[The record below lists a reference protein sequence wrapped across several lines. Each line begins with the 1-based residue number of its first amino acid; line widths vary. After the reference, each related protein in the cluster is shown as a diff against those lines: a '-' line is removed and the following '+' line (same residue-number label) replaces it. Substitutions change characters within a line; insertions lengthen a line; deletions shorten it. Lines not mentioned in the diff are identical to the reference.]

1 MIATL
6 GVGLMLVVVLS
17 GFAQADKSY
26 SADQFDVRIDVQPDG
41 RLIVTET
48 VVFRFVGGPFTFAF
62 RDLSF
67 TELDGIDDVR
77 AGMDGQ
83 ALAQGAAPGQVEIQS
98 GRPIRV
104 TWHFE
109 PLYDAT
115 REFTLQYRVLGAIRQ
130 QDADTLIWRVVPEE
144 HDYTIASSTITLS
157 FPSSTSL
164 VEAPGL
170 DSPFEIAD
178 EGGKVQLTT
187 GPLGENES
195 VALTARFAPGSLI
208 QAAPAWQAAAEAR
221 AEAGRRAAPLALGA
235 GVLALAAGGAILMM
249 DARRRRGDTPLQVF
263 PPIPTPP
270 MDLPAAVVGRLA
282 GRGEGFLGTLFDLAG
297 RGALEI
303 HEERGWLGTRKHTLR
318 RAASASGLR
327 PHEQALLD
335 ALFEGGKDS
344 IDLSQVGTR
353 LARRRSKFTEA
364 LEEELSIRG
373 WVDPER
379 QRQRRWLL
387 GLWSLAAVASIGL
400 LLIGGLWLGSSLG
413 AGPSAV
419 GVPAVLTGIGG
430 GLLIVAILGLG
441 YAAGFSTH
449 TAAGAEQAARWRA
462 LKAYLEGVAKGREPA
477 IRPDFFERYLPYAAT
492 FGLGTRWAKV
502 FQKLGGVPLPA
513 WFHAVEGSQADFAV
527 IVPAISSAHSS
538 ASGGAGAGAA
548 GASGGG
554 ASGAG

>member
-1 MIATL
+1 
-6 GVGLMLVVVLS
+6 
-17 GFAQADKSY
+17 
-26 SADQFDVRIDVQPDG
+26 
-41 RLIVTET
+41 
-48 VVFRFVGGPFTFAF
+48 
-62 RDLSF
+62 
-67 TELDGIDDVR
+67 
-77 AGMDGQ
+77 
-83 ALAQGAAPGQVEIQS
+83 
-98 GRPIRV
+98 
-104 TWHFE
+104 
-109 PLYDAT
+109 
-115 REFTLQYRVLGAIRQ
+115 
-130 QDADTLIWRVVPEE
+130 
-144 HDYTIASSTITLS
+144 
-157 FPSSTSL
+157 
-164 VEAPGL
+164 
-170 DSPFEIAD
+170 
-178 EGGKVQLTT
+178 
-187 GPLGENES
+187 
-195 VALTARFAPGSLI
+195 
-208 QAAPAWQAAAEAR
+208 
-221 AEAGRRAAPLALGA
+221 
-235 GVLALAAGGAILMM
+235 
-249 DARRRRGDTPLQVF
+249 
-263 PPIPTPP
+263 

-282 GRGEGFLGTLFDLAG
+282 GQGEGFLGTLFDLAG
-297 RGALEI
+297 RGTLEI

-318 RAASASGLR
+318 RAASTSGLR

-335 ALFEGGKDS
+335 ALFESGKDS

-387 GLWSLAAVASIGL
+387 GLWGLAAVASIGV
-400 LLIGGLWLGSSLG
+400 LLIGGLWLGSRLG

-462 LKAYLEGVAKGREPA
+462 FKAYLEGVAKGREPA

-513 WFHAVEGSQADFAV
+513 WFHAVDGSQADFAA

-538 ASGGAGAGAA
+538 ASGGAGGGAA